1 MNNPKPTVLHLI
13 TSLRG
18 GPGRLL
24 CDMLAVEEARRTYD
38 HVICTMYAA
47 DPALLKK
54 LEPFPVRVIDLG
66 MSSFFDVRALRRLAG
81 IMKDLKPKIL
91 HTSLFRADLLGQ
103 FLGKKNKIQVR
114 IASILNTDD
123 IAMREDYG
131 RFFAA
136 LFIFLYRR
144 IAKWTAG
151 FIASS
156 REVANNLATK
166 KILPARIVVFHNA
179 INIDHFMKDATLSRT
194 AYRSRYGCRPG
205 EIVIGS
211 ASVFNKRKGLPFL
224 IEAFARLV
232 KIHPDV
238 RLFLPGD
245 GPMKKDLAKMVLE
258 RPEIKGAV
266 LFPGSITN
274 MTDFLNA
281 IDIYAQPALS
291 EGLPLA
297 VLQAM
302 AAGKPILA
310 TRVGGIPEAIRDG
323 VEGLLVEPRDVEAL
337 TSGLAQLIRDP
348 EKRRSLGENARQR
361 AFRDFDAKSLA
372 HKTTAFYDLLSKN
385 NG

>member
-1 MNNPKPTVLHLI
+1 MNDPKPSVLHLI

-47 DPALLKK
+47 DPALLKR
-54 LEPFPVRVIDLG
+54 LEPVAVRVIDLG

-91 HTSLFRADLLGQ
+91 HTSLFRADLFGQ
-103 FLGKKNKIQVR
+103 FLGKNHKIPVR

-136 LFIFLYRR
+136 LFILLYRR
-144 IAKWTAG
+144 IAKWTAA

-166 KILPARIVVFHNA
+166 KIRPPRTIVFHNA
-179 INIDHFMKDATLSRT
+179 INIDLFMKDATLSRT
-194 AYRSRYGCRPG
+194 AYRSQYGCKPG

-224 IEAFARLV
+224 IEAFARLI

-245 GPMKKDLAKMVLE
+245 GPMKKTLAKMVLE

-266 LFPGSITN
+266 LFPGPITN

-323 VEGLLVEPRDVEAL
+323 IEGLLVEPRDPEAL

-361 AFRDFDAKSLA
+361 AFRNFDAKSLA
-372 HKTTAFYDLLSKN
+372 HKTISFYDLLSKN
-385 NG
+385 IG